1 MINDRIASLVARK
14 LNGEITPD
22 ELQELTD
29 HFKTH
34 PGDQYFEELLTSYW
48 NSQPGTH
55 LTDSAADDHFS
66 RILKLADEADENN
79 EQTDEIVIP
88 AGRTMD
94 EKRRVLIR
102 RISVAITVAAGIAL
116 LMWNFSS
123 SKRGPAIKASEP
135 ENEVIAKKGIRSQ
148 VLLPDGSQVWLNSD
162 SRLTYSDFHN
172 DTVRQVELEGEA
184 YFDVVKNPAKPF
196 IVHTSSIDV
205 RVLGTAFDVKSY
217 PGESTFETTL
227 IRGMVEVT
235 RRGQP
240 HAEKFILRPHEKLR
254 LDITALLKTDTAE
267 RRLADFK
274 NTNKLKEII
283 DVPRNLPDSSINETS
298 WRYNKLSFDGESFRD
313 VARKME
319 RWFNVKINFEDDQ
332 VADTYRPHASFTN
345 ETIEQALQE
354 LKIII
359 PFSYRIIENEV
370 TIDKE

>member
-1 MINDRIASLVARK
+1 MINDRIASLIARK
-14 LNGEITPD
+14 LSGEITPD
-22 ELQELTD
+22 ELRELTD

-48 NSQPGTH
+48 NSQPGTS
-55 LTDSAADDHFS
+55 LKDSSADDHFFK
-66 RILKLADEADENN
+66 ILRLADENN
-79 EQTDEIVIP
+79 ETAGEIEIPESITTDRKKII
-88 AGRTMD
+88 
-94 EKRRVLIR
+94 LIR
-102 RISVAITVAAGIAL
+102 RISVAITVAAGIAFL
-116 LMWNFSS
+116 IWNFSS
-123 SKRGPAIKASEP
+123 SKRGPAIRASEP

-240 HAEKFILRPHEKLR
+240 HAEKFILKPHEKLT
-254 LDITALLKTDTAE
+254 LPITALLKTDTTE

-274 NTNKLKEII
+274 NTNRLKEII
-283 DVPRNLPDSSINETS
+283 NVPRNLPDSSIKETS

-319 RWFNVKINFEDDQ
+319 RWFNVKINFNDDK
-332 VADTYRPHASFTN
+332 VADTFRPHVTFTN

-359 PFSYRIIENEV
+359 PFSYRRVGNEV